1 MPRKTK
7 FNCNLLLYTILVVVL
22 LLVLYIYYLSKTSER
37 FYQVPD
43 DLINNILNINSKTD
57 FINFINKLD
66 NSILQI
72 LIETINSSDGT
83 SIDSKEGLISYIENM
98 KDEDFNTNISELK
111 SSFE

>member
-43 DLINNILNINSKTD
+43 LISNILNINSKED
-57 FINFINKLD
+57 FISFINELD
-66 NSILQI
+66 NSILQV
-72 LIETINSSDGT
+72 LIETVNTSDKT
-83 SIDSKEGLISYIENM
+83 SIDSKDGLISYITNM
-98 KDEDFNTNISELK
+98 KDEDFNIKISELK
-111 SSFE
+111 SSFQ